1 VHLNAPVIVALLP
14 EKLLRHLQ
22 FVLSGRV
29 DVVSVPS
36 WREVRQYAEDRPVSL
51 AVVDPTLAAAGGILE
66 VQRMLSAFP
75 SVPVIAYVPLTPVAF
90 RAIAELSKVGLSKS
104 VLYAHEDSADAF
116 RAMLDVARAG
126 TLTAHLL
133 SGLKSQIDRLP
144 LTLGKSVINLF
155 EEPHRY
161 QSAHDIAVSAK
172 MPTSRLYRSFQVAGL
187 ASPKSIL
194 VAARLLR
201 GFTYLS
207 DPGRSVRGV
216 SRKLG
221 YTKPRIFT
229 DQTFEVFGV
238 NPSQLVSRFTSDT
251 VVRTLL
257 DWCLFENRRDQQLA
271 LR

>member
-1 VHLNAPVIVALLP
+1 VHLTAPVIVALLP

-116 RAMLDVARAG
+116 RAMLDVARGG

-144 LTLGKSVINLF
+144 LTLGKSVVNLF

-257 DWCLFENRRDQQLA
+257 EWCLFENRRDQQLA
-271 LR
+271 L

>member
-1 VHLNAPVIVALLP
+1 MHLTAPVIVALLP

-116 RAMLDVARAG
+116 RAMLDVARSG
-126 TLTAHLL
+126 TLTTQLL

-144 LTLGKSVINLF
+144 LTLGKAVTNLF

-238 NPSQLVSRFTSDT
+238 NPSQLVSRFTSDV

-257 DWCLFENRRDQQLA
+257 EWCLYQERREQQLA
-271 LR
+271 Q